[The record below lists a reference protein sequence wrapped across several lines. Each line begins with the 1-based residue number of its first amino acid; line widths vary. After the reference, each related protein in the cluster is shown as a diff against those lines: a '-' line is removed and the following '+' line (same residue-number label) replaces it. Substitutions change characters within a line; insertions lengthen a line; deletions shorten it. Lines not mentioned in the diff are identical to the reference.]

1 MDYHETATALP
12 AKLYVNGDVQ
22 ITNGKYKGE
31 IDGISN
37 KGSGMIITDDERTQ
51 INTNK
56 NAITDL
62 NTNKQAEISSE
73 NRLSATLIGL
83 NGNVS
88 DDEYGYLDGV
98 TSNIQTQINGAT
110 AGREAILTALEQ
122 GLGEKEDK
130 ITSSS
135 RLNANLIGDGSVE
148 NGAYGYLNDV
158 TGNIQAQFNVL
169 ETDIERVRTTVPY
182 DMVIPLSDEK
192 TDLEATPD
200 GEFVVTFVAPRAF
213 SVVGMAIGL
222 SDYGSG
228 TVEVSVD
235 IKGSAKK
242 VSIKNQ
248 SGSTFTKSEIW
259 TVLTLAQGDVI
270 KCSIT
275 SPGIG
280 AKGLKLYLLGVLA
293 PL

>member
-1 MDYHETATALP
+1 M
-12 AKLYVNGDVQ
+12 
-22 ITNGKYKGE
+22 
-31 IDGISN
+31 SN
-37 KGSGMIITDDERTQ
+37 
-51 INTNK
+51 
-56 NAITDL
+56 
-62 NTNKQAEISSE
+62 
-73 NRLSATLIGL
+73 
-83 NGNVS
+83 
-88 DDEYGYLDGV
+88 DEYGYLDGV
-98 TSNIQTQINGAT
+98 TSNIQAQINAA
-110 AGREAILTALEQ
+110 AGMAVGVNEALER
-122 GLGEKEDK
+122 GLDEKEDK
-130 ITSSS
+130 ITSSN

-148 NGAYGYLNDV
+148 DEAYGYLRDV

-182 DMVIPLSDEK
+182 DMVIPLSDET
-192 TDLEATPD
+192 TDIGVAAE
-200 GEFVVTFVAPRAF
+200 VVSFVAPRNII
-213 SVVGMAIGL
+213 VMGMAIGL
-222 SDYGSG
+222 SAYDSG
-228 TVEVSVD
+228 TVTVRAD
-235 IKGSAKK
+235 IKGQAKK